1 MNAIQLYIG
10 NEQVEMFDFESIT
23 LVQSIQDVRDISKI
37 FADFSKSFS
46 VPASSQNNKIFS
58 HFYRPEVDG
67 FDAGF
72 KISASLYLNHN
83 LFKKGKI
90 KLESVSLHN
99 NSPLSYKITFFGDI
113 IKLKDVFGDDTLLS
127 LSPLSEVSFDYTSS
141 NILTYL
147 NSGLDSTINNEV
159 ISGSLKVPLLTSE
172 SDKRLYYDSSST
184 VDGSNNLFY
193 SAGTTQGVDYKELK
207 PAIRLYSIVR
217 AIEEH
222 YSPQGIN
229 FSDDFFN
236 TSNTAFYDLYMWLHR
251 ESEQIINPNK
261 ARASNFGSPIGKTR
275 SSMPKFY
282 SNYVSVGRS
291 VGFDDTFLGSIGAGY
306 HNYFNIEI
314 TNAPSEE
321 YTVKL
326 YEASRGLFLAL
337 PGLVGDRKLSTRKG
351 TFINGDRPD
360 FPPGDYYI
368 EIECAQAHTFDVK
381 WGVHHVHPATFN
393 LGVVEGTKYAY
404 VNGTATIGSSVNVV
418 ANEHLPDMKVIDFLT
433 SIFKM
438 FNLTAY
444 VDNDD
449 QIVVKTLDSYY
460 EAGASWDITKYVE
473 TGNSTVESV
482 IPYRSVSFNYEG
494 QDTLLAKQHQ
504 EISGD
509 GKAWGNDVYEPQN
522 NLRFEGEAYEIEIPF
537 EHMKFEKIID
547 DSTTLATDAMWGWS
561 VDQDL
566 NPHVGNP
573 LVFYI
578 VNAGSSSTEISVRTS
593 GSTSSPIQDYHVP
606 SNSQSLTDETSQNI
620 HFKPEIGEYTVI
632 TTDDVEEKFFDNTL
646 FYQYYRT
653 YIQGV
658 FNKRKRLFKIKAFLP
673 QRVLLQMTTAD
684 SLTIF
689 SQSFRINKMSTN
701 FQTGETT
708 FELLNI
714 PSNRPPV
721 DNPFNLGAQVDSTAV
736 TADIT
741 TITADLSRRLTD

>member
-1 MNAIQLYIG
+1 MKSIQLYVG

-46 VPASSQNNKIFS
+46 IPASPQNNKIFS
-58 HFYRPEVDG
+58 HFHRPEVDG
-67 FDAGF
+67 FDAGV
-72 KISASLYLNHN
+72 KVSATIHLNHN

-90 KLESVSLHN
+90 KLESVSLKN
-99 NSPLSYKITFFGDI
+99 NSPVSYKITFFGDI

-127 LSPLSEVSFDYTSS
+127 LSPLSNISFEYTSA
-141 NILTYL
+141 NMITYL
-147 NSGLDSTINNEV
+147 NSGFDNTINGEV

-172 SDKRLYYDSSST
+172 PDKRLYYDSSST
-184 VDGSNNLFY
+184 AEGSNNLFY

-222 YSPQGIN
+222 YSLEGID
-229 FSDDFFN
+229 FSDEFFSA
-236 TSNTAFYDLYMWLHR
+236 SNPAFFDLYMWLHR
-251 ESEQIINPNK
+251 ESEPLINPSK
-261 ARASNFGSPIGKTR
+261 ARVNGLGNPTGDNGYNTMA
-275 SSMPKFY
+275 KFY
-282 SNYVSVGRS
+282 NNYIEIPRAI
-291 VGFDDTFLGSIGAGY
+291 GFDDLIGSGAGY
-306 HNYFNIEI
+306 SYFFNIEVQ
-314 TNAPSEE
+314 TTSTDD

-326 YEASRGLFLAL
+326 YESSRGLVSSFSNLSGNQVIL
-337 PGLVGDRKLSTRKG
+337 DRKGNDEFGNRDEMPAG
-351 TFINGDRPD
+351 V
-360 FPPGDYYI
+360 YYI
-368 EIECAQAHTFDVK
+368 EVESVQSHTFNVK
-381 WGVHHVHPATFN
+381 WGVHHIHPSTLSF
-393 LGVVEGTKYAY
+393 GVFQGTKYASA
-404 VNGTATIGSSVNVV
+404 NGTAVIGTSAKIVV
-418 ANEHLPDMKVIDFLT
+418 NEHLPNIKVIDFLT
-433 SIFKM
+433 AIFKM

-444 VDNDD
+444 VDNDNK
-449 QIVVKTLDSYY
+449 IVVKTLDSYY
-460 EAGASWDITKYVE
+460 ESGGSWNITKYVE

-482 IPYRSVSFNYEG
+482 IPYRSVAFNYEG

-509 GKAWGNDVYEPQN
+509 GKAWGNDIYEPQN
-522 NLRFEGEAYEIEIPF
+522 NLRFEGEAYEIDIPF

-561 VDQDL
+561 VDEDL
-566 NPHVGNP
+566 NPHVGSP

-578 VNAGSSSTEISVRTS
+578 ANAGSSSTAISVRTS
-593 GSTSSPIQDYHVP
+593 ISSASSVQDYHIP

-632 TTDDVEEKFFDNTL
+632 TTDDVEEKFFDKTL
-646 FYQYYRT
+646 FYEYYRT

-673 QRVLLQMTTAD
+673 HRLLLQITTAD
-684 SLTIF
+684 LLTIF

-708 FELLNI
+708 FELLNV
-714 PSNRPPV
+714 PSSKPAI
-721 DNPFNLGAQVDSTAV
+721 DNPFDMGAKIDSTGITADTTIL
-736 TADIT
+736 TADISGT
-741 TITADLSRRLTD
+741 RTD

>member
-46 VPASSQNNKIFS
+46 VPASPQNNKIFS
-58 HFYRPEVDG
+58 HFHRPEVDG
-67 FDAGF
+67 FDAGV
-72 KISASLYLNHN
+72 KVSATIHLNHN

-90 KLESVSLHN
+90 KLESVSLKN
-99 NSPLSYKITFFGDI
+99 NSPVSYKITFFGDV

-127 LSPLSEVSFDYTSS
+127 LSPLSEISFEYTSS
-141 NILTYL
+141 NMLTYL
-147 NSGLDSTINNEV
+147 NNGFDNTINNEV

-172 SDKRLYYDSSST
+172 SEKRLYYDSSST

-222 YSPQGIN
+222 YSSEGID

-251 ESEQIINPNK
+251 ESEPLVNPSK
-261 ARASNFGSPIGKTR
+261 ARVNGLDSPTGDDDYKT
-275 SSMPKFY
+275 MAKFY
-282 SNYVSVGRS
+282 DNYIEIPRAI
-291 VGFDDTFLGSIGAGY
+291 GFDDLMGFGAGY
-306 HNYFNIEI
+306 SYFFNIEVE
-314 TNAPSEE
+314 TTSTED

-326 YEASRGLFLAL
+326 YEASRGLVSSYSNLSGDQVIL
-337 PGLVGDRKLSTRKG
+337 DRKGNDSLGNREEMPAG
-351 TFINGDRPD
+351 V
-360 FPPGDYYI
+360 YYI
-368 EIECAQAHTFDVK
+368 EVESVQAGTFDVK
-381 WGVHHVHPATFN
+381 WGVHHIHPSTLSF
-393 LGVVEGTKYAY
+393 GVFQGTKYASSRGSA
-404 VNGTATIGSSVNVV
+404 VIGSSANIVV
-418 ANEHLPDMKVIDFLT
+418 NEHLPSMKVIDFLT
-433 SIFKM
+433 AIFKM

-444 VDNDD
+444 VDEDNK
-449 QIVVKTLDSYY
+449 IVVKTLDSYY
-460 EAGASWDITKYVE
+460 EAGGSWNITKYVA

-482 IPYRSVSFNYEG
+482 IPYRSVAFNYEG
-494 QDTLLAKQHQ
+494 QDTVLAKQHQ

-522 NLRFEGEAYEIEIPF
+522 NLRFEGEAYEIDIPF

-561 VDQDL
+561 VDEDL
-566 NPHVGNP
+566 NPHVGSP

-578 VNAGSSSTEISVRTS
+578 VNAGSSSTAISVRTS
-593 GSTSSPIQDYHVP
+593 TSSASSVQNYHIP

-632 TTDDVEEKFFDNTL
+632 TTDDTEEKFFEKTL

-684 SLTIF
+684 LLTIF

-708 FELLNI
+708 FELLNV
-714 PSNRPPV
+714 PSSKPAI
-721 DNPFNLGAQVDSTAV
+721 DNPYDMGAKIDSTGITADTTIL
-736 TADIT
+736 TADISGT
-741 TITADLSRRLTD
+741 RTD